1 MTRRVP
7 LLLAVLLGGAV
18 AFAPGV
24 AAGGFCHADPA
35 ARMKT
40 SSAPRVTMIDCAFET
55 TVTYVDPGE
64 KVRWVN
70 KDRSPHTVTGAALSW
85 GTEEMLDMG
94 DAVTYSFEEEGV
106 FPYYCELH
114 PAMVGAVVVGDG
126 GGPAGAAG
134 TGVKP
139 VDDAAPVAATRT
151 APAETSDGVSP
162 AVLALALAAAAG
174 GLIVVTRAVWA
185 RRAGAASAS

>member
-7 LLLAVLLGGAV
+7 LLLAVLVGGMVLLG
-18 AFAPGV
+18 PGV
-24 AAGGFCHADPA
+24 AAGGFCHPDPA

-40 SSAPRVTMIDCAFET
+40 SSAPRVTMIDCAFQT

-85 GTEEMLDMG
+85 GNTEALVLG
-94 DAVTYSFEEEGV
+94 DAVTYSFDEEGV

-139 VDDAAPVAATRT
+139 VDDAAPVAATET
-151 APAETSDGVSP
+151 APAETRDGLSP
-162 AVLALALAAAAG
+162 AVLALALAAAVAG
-174 GLIVVTRAVWA
+174 LVVVTRLAWA
-185 RRAGAASAS
+185 RRVGAPSPS

>member
-7 LLLAVLLGGAV
+7 LLLAVLVGGLVLLG
-18 AFAPGV
+18 PGV
-24 AAGGFCHADPA
+24 AAGGFCHAEPGA
-35 ARMKT
+35 GMKT
-40 SSAPRVTMIDCAFET
+40 SFATTVTLADCAFQT

-85 GTEEMLDMG
+85 GNTEALVLG
-94 DAVTYSFEEEGV
+94 DAVTYSFDEEGV

-126 GGPAGAAG
+126 GGPGGAAG
-134 TGVKP
+134 LGVKP
-139 VDDAAPVAATRT
+139 VDSAPVAATET
-151 APAETSDGVSP
+151 SPAETGDGMSP
-162 AVLALALAAAAG
+162 AVLALALAAAGA
-174 GLIVVTRAVWA
+174 LVVVTRAVWA
-185 RRAGAASAS
+185 RKAGVASAS